1 MQLTFYENLFLLTL
15 TVVLVGIL
23 FLGVGIW
30 ELKKK
35 KPKIH

>member
-35 KPKIH
+35 KTKIH